1 MAVIFQIRYPRVLAG
16 ACPVFLICRA
26 GRSPR
31 RRRAMRGRRG
41 DWARQLR
48 SGADTIKMDSM
59 AIQLPEL
66 AAPEMDEQGTSARP
80 TVIKLVPEFFP

>member
-1 MAVIFQIRYPRVLAG
+1 
-16 ACPVFLICRA
+16 
-26 GRSPR
+26 
-31 RRRAMRGRRG
+31 
-41 DWARQLR
+41 
-48 SGADTIKMDSM
+48 MDSM